1 MMFDPVSTLRRLK
14 TFWRRDEGAVTVDW
28 VVLTAAIAGLA
39 IGIWLVLVDSLFVD
53 GGIAISTDINEAVRR

>member
-1 MMFDPVSTLRRLK
+1 MMFDPVSALRRLK